1 MILGKLYKAIE
12 TEVDI
17 YRIENNAF
25 RVSCEHTQIFIGL
38 NAAAASGNQIFYCI
52 FNIKNPAFVLL
63 TEKCVS
69 LIRKLP
75 SCISATTPPVA
86 WLAGLGLC
94 VFSCGG
100 SSWQD
105 QAELQLGCSQCII
118 HNSGCWKATLLNWR
132 VIQDLCNPCM
142 HSQLFLCLVVV
153 AGKISKQPPFYSDT
167 TQKKL

>member
-1 MILGKLYKAIE
+1 MILGNLYKAIE

-94 VFSCGG
+94 VFSSATNRLIGEVVQSWRRPLLRPSPGWKGLLALSHLRHYANLALTHSTKTWNWDADTKVTRVWHG
-100 SSWQD
+100 SFK
-105 QAELQLGCSQCII
+105 
-118 HNSGCWKATLLNWR
+118 N
-132 VIQDLCNPCM
+132 LC
-142 HSQLFLCLVVV
+142 
-153 AGKISKQPPFYSDT
+153 
-167 TQKKL
+167 

>member
-38 NAAAASGNQIFYCI
+38 NADAAASGNQIFYCI

-86 WLAGLGLC
+86 
-94 VFSCGG
+94 
-100 SSWQD
+100 
-105 QAELQLGCSQCII
+105 
-118 HNSGCWKATLLNWR
+118 
-132 VIQDLCNPCM
+132 
-142 HSQLFLCLVVV
+142 
-153 AGKISKQPPFYSDT
+153 
-167 TQKKL
+167 